1 METKEKMD
9 TQSIV
14 SKPEYASS
22 EFSTEA
28 PPAYKLRSA
37 NSVKIAKIIAFTVIL
52 SSFILGSFLLA
63 STYLQAK
70 ATCDQVS
77 ALDAVL
83 DKELMLEAMQQELPR
98 AESLQSREATKIV
111 QDLSHDEMN
120 HPNKKDDTNPD
131 EVETINSENSIDND
145 EDSNDMLKRI
155 RVKMPLDFDLTELA
169 HNILMNNQ
177 KSRMNCVVERRRTE
191 EVNENSMN
199 PFSAFLEEEKPK
211 EKVTGERVSIFCETG
226 APKSEEPIVHVRR
239 IIMPFPGPFANP
251 MNQIN
256 QMNPMQHRFGPPQM
270 PPQFPPMQNQM
281 NFPHS
286 PQMTQ
291 IRFPF
296 PPAPQMSYQ
305 PMPQNV
311 PQQQQQSVPP
321 FPAQMMT
328 PPRPEIPQFRLIS
341 PAPQQPQIQNFERPQ
356 MPNFERPQMP
366 NFERPQIFNFER
378 PQSQSQENPQE
389 SQQMPQQPEVRI
401 QLRRIQIPG
410 QISEIFPFLN
420 NMNMQNDMQKEIEA
434 PRENNN
440 IHVQQ
445 VPLAVA
451 LSKVGITPD
460 DLRNIQRMAEEKFQQ
475 HIRELVA
482 DEADNDS
489 SSIDSDSNQSDEI
502 ESSGHTDM
510 PDSEEDKNSS
520 IQESQQQQ
528 QDGGAK
534 SEEIIR
540 PEILA
545 LGRSNFGRSLTP
557 IQLPVRQEIQ
567 EAERAVFVQP
577 R

>member
-1 METKEKMD
+1 
-9 TQSIV
+9 
-14 SKPEYASS
+14 
-22 EFSTEA
+22 
-28 PPAYKLRSA
+28 
-37 NSVKIAKIIAFTVIL
+37 
-52 SSFILGSFLLA
+52 
-63 STYLQAK
+63 
-70 ATCDQVS
+70 
-77 ALDAVL
+77 
-83 DKELMLEAMQQELPR
+83 
-98 AESLQSREATKIV
+98 
-111 QDLSHDEMN
+111 
-120 HPNKKDDTNPD
+120 
-131 EVETINSENSIDND
+131 
-145 EDSNDMLKRI
+145 
-155 RVKMPLDFDLTELA
+155 
-169 HNILMNNQ
+169 
-177 KSRMNCVVERRRTE
+177 MNCVVERRRTE

-226 APKSEEPIVHVRR
+226 APKYDFYHFINCSSVTFIYFYRSEEPIVHVRR

-251 MNQIN
+251 MNQMN
-256 QMNPMQHRFGPPQM
+256 QMNPMQHRFGPQM

-281 NFPHS
+281 NFPPS

-305 PMPQNV
+305 PMPQNI
-311 PQQQQQSVPP
+311 PQQQQQQSVPP

-328 PPRPEIPQFRLIS
+328 PPRPEIPQFRLIN

-356 MPNFERPQMP
+356 MQMP
-366 NFERPQIFNFER
+366 NFDRPQILNFER
-378 PQSQSQENPQE
+378 PQSQETQE

-420 NMNMQNDMQKEIEA
+420 NLNMQNAMQNDMQKEIEA

-489 SSIDSDSNQSDEI
+489 SSIDSDSNQSDEV

-510 PDSEEDKNSS
+510 PDSEEDKSSS
-520 IQESQQQQ
+520 IQESQQ
-528 QDGGAK
+528 DGAK
-534 SEEIIR
+534 SEEILR

-567 EAERAVFVQP
+567 EAERAVCKLHKIFII
-577 R
+577 